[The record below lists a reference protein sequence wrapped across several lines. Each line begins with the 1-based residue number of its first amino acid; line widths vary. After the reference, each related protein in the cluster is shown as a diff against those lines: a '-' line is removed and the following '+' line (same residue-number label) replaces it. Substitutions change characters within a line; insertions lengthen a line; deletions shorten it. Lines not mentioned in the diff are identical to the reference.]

1 MGDHNFLYKVLGLST
16 FPRLFTFGLTLLSF
30 PLMVRG
36 LGANEYGV
44 MVFLTSVTAL
54 LELVAGMGVSS
65 AVGKAL
71 AECRSSRP
79 EGMAQELRNWA
90 GLQFWVCLVSALPS
104 FLVGYLLVKF
114 SSQERALEFGLVT
127 LVILT
132 MYVSVFVSFAR
143 AAMSSMLAYKEL
155 AVLDTLESVVRS
167 SGWLVVGVWLHSLWT
182 LAWVGLLTSAIAL
195 CVASSLLM
203 CVLARQSDQNRT
215 LVSEKQDRNAMLR
228 QSAGFMALSL
238 GTRTYQALPV
248 LLVGRMLG
256 FEVTGIWGA
265 FTKVVEIL
273 SLPFTI
279 IGNALM
285 VRAPEIK
292 RKGYE
297 ALRRYWWMLSKLAAL
312 ALVVFLGFWL
322 ISAEVAGW
330 MLPQSELA
338 APMFGV
344 MSFLVLARSISDLFA
359 PAADY
364 VGGLRTRIVFLCSF
378 SVLQLPLIWLVAGF
392 WGGLGASAVMVGSY
406 SLMVAVY
413 VMIARGAFFESRS
426 CNFAPVGFTAGAVAI
441 GCATSAWF
449 VVQEWLGRVTLY
461 VVLLL
466 LVFILVPI
474 LRREFWPTR
483 LMRFD
488 FV

>member
-1 MGDHNFLYKVLGLST
+1 MNDHNFLYKVLGLSAL
-16 FPRLFTFGLTLLSF
+16 PRMFTFGLTLMSF

-36 LGANEYGV
+36 LGATEYGLI
-44 MVFLTSVTAL
+44 VFLASVTGL
-54 LELVAGMGVSS
+54 LELVAGWGVSA

-71 AECRSSRP
+71 AECRASRP
-79 EGMAQELRNWA
+79 EYMMSELRSWA
-90 GLQFWVCLVSALPS
+90 GMQLWACLFSVLPS
-104 FLVGYLLVKF
+104 LLVGYLLAHLG
-114 SSQERALEFGLVT
+114 SQERALEPGLYAVA
-127 LVILT
+127 VLT

-167 SGWLVVGVWLHSLWT
+167 AGWLVVGLWLQSAWA
-182 LAWVGLLTSAIAL
+182 LAWAGLLTSTVAL
-195 CVASSLLM
+195 CVASFVLLRL
-203 CVLARQSDQNRT
+203 LARQSATMVT
-215 LVSEKQDRNAMLR
+215 LVASRPDRKAMLQ

-248 LLVGRMLG
+248 LLVGRLLG
-256 FEVTGIWGA
+256 YEVTGIWGA

-292 RKGYE
+292 RKSYD
-297 ALRRYWWMLSKLAAL
+297 ALCRYWDMLSKLGAF

-322 ISAEVAGW
+322 ISTEVAGW
-330 MLPQSELA
+330 MIPRSELA
-338 APMFGV
+338 VPMFSV
-344 MSFLVLARSISDLFA
+344 MSVLVLARCLSDLFA

-364 VGGLRTRIVFLCSF
+364 VGGLRHRIVFLCSF
-378 SVLQLPLIWLVAGF
+378 SALQLPLICLGASL
-392 WGGLGASAVMVGSY
+392 WGGLGATVVMVSSY
-406 SLMVAVY
+406 SLMVAGYIV
-413 VMIARGAFFESRS
+413 IARGVFFDKHSYR
-426 CNFAPVGFTAGAVAI
+426 FTSVALVAGGVALL
-441 GCATSAWF
+441 CATFAWVLF
-449 VVQEWLGRVTLY
+449 SDWLWRLLAY
-461 VVLLL
+461 VVLILL
-466 LVFILVPI
+466 AFFLIPV

-483 LMRFD
+483 LIRFD